1 MTQETLQY
9 DDQIRQTHPVLV
21 GCDEVGRG
29 CLAGPIV
36 TAAVVLPAGV
46 DIEGVMDS
54 KKTRKC
60 DHELL
65 AHRIFDIA
73 LEIQMGVKSPAE
85 IDKVGILEADR
96 EAMRDSINQLH
107 VKPDMILIDGDRRQ
121 LLGTPYEERTLVKGD
136 AHSLTIGAASII
148 AKYVRDRLMSD
159 YDNQYPGYG
168 FAKNAGYGTQQ
179 HRDALA
185 RLGITP
191 IHRLTFEPIKSHI
204 NLWPKNNGQGGGI
217 YD

>member
-9 DDQIRQTHPVLV
+9 DDQLRQTHSILV

-54 KKTRKC
+54 KKTRKR
-60 DHELL
+60 DHERL
-65 AHRIFDIA
+65 AYRIFDIA
-73 LEIQMGVKSPAE
+73 LEIQMGVKPPAE
-85 IDKVGILEADR
+85 IDKVDILEADR

-107 VKPDMILIDGDRRQ
+107 VKPDLILIDGDQRQ
-121 LLGTPYEERTLVKGD
+121 LLGTPYEEQTVIKGD

-179 HRDALA
+179 HREALA

-204 NLWPKNNGQGGGI
+204 NVWPKNNG
-217 YD
+217 